1 MNLLLIVYLP
11 VQEQIKHAIQNALSI
26 FCKLQI
32 SRLCVYMRRPP
43 PSIFERNFEVLKFF
57 VHKIFEN
64 KYCLLMHKKPCYRR
78 ILTFCA
84 GAIKL

>member
-1 MNLLLIVYLP
+1 
-11 VQEQIKHAIQNALSI
+11 
-26 FCKLQI
+26 
-32 SRLCVYMRRPP
+32 
-43 PSIFERNFEVLKFF
+43 VLKFF

-64 KYCLLMHKKPCYRR
+64 KYCSLMHKKPCYRR